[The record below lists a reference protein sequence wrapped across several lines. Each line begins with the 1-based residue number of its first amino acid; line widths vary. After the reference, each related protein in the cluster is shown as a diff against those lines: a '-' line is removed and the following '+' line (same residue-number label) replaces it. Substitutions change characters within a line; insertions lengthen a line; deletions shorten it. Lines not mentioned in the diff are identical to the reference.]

1 MCNFLSYT
9 KINYSYTMYPIL
21 VLKPQREK
29 SILQQHPWIFSGG
42 VLTMP
47 VAQTGD
53 IIEIRDSKQSFLGF
67 GFFDAQSQ
75 ITAKLFYF
83 GKNPI
88 VLDENF
94 WFDKIKN
101 AFELRQ
107 KYVLNSNTNA
117 YRLLHAEGDFLPSIV
132 ADVYNEVMVVQI
144 LSEGI
149 EKIFPH
155 IQKSFEKLGF
165 KYIYLKNKGSQKW
178 LTEPY
183 KDNIIWIKENNLDFC
198 IDLEK
203 SQKTGFFLD
212 QRENRSLLA
221 QYSKGKSVLNTF
233 AYTGGFSVYAL
244 AGGAEKVISADI
256 SKEAIENCEKIIQ
269 KNIPNTEKHSTH
281 IGDCFDYLKNTEEN
295 FDIIVLDPPAFAKN
309 KQSIKKAARG
319 YISLNELAIR
329 KIKKGGL
336 IFTFSCSGHVDK
348 DLFRKMVFAAASEV
362 RRPVRVIHQLTQP
375 LDHPINIYHP
385 EGEYLKGLVLCV
397 D

>member
-1 MCNFLSYT
+1 
-9 KINYSYTMYPIL
+9 MYPIL
-21 VLKPQREK
+21 ILKPQREK
-29 SILQQHPWIFSGG
+29 SILQQHPWIFSGA
-42 VLTMP
+42 VLTLP
-47 VAQTGD
+47 TAQTGD
-53 IIEIRDSKQSFLGF
+53 IIEIRDSKKAFLGF
-67 GFFDAQSQ
+67 AFFDSDSQ
-75 ITAKLFYF
+75 IIAKIFYF

-88 VLDENF
+88 TLDENF

-101 AFELRQ
+101 AFEIRQ
-107 KYVLNSNTNA
+107 KYLHNQNTNA
-117 YRLLHAEGDFLPSIV
+117 YRLLYAEGDFLPSII
-132 ADVYNEVMVVQI
+132 ADVYDEIVVVQL

-155 IQKSFEKLGF
+155 IEKALYQLGF
-165 KYIYLKNKGSQKW
+165 KYIYLKNKNSQKW
-178 LTEPY
+178 LTQPY
-183 KDNIIWIKENNLDFC
+183 KENIIWIKENNLEFC

-212 QRENRSLLA
+212 QRENRSLLQ
-221 QYSKGKSVLNTF
+221 QYAKDKVVLNTF

-244 AGGAEKVISADI
+244 AGGASKVISADI
-256 SKEAIENCEKIIQ
+256 SKEAIENCEKII
-269 KNIPNTEKHSTH
+269 NRNFPNTDKHTTYT
-281 IGDCFDYLKNTEEN
+281 GDCFDYLKNTEEN

-309 KQSIKKAARG
+309 KQAVKRAARG

-348 DLFRKMVFAAASEV
+348 DLFRKMVFAAAADV
-362 RRPVRVIHQLTQP
+362 RRPVRVVHQLTQP